1 MNAKEWYEQYK
12 ASRCNRCVHFK
23 DVWDEYGGRYACGF
37 PQPYAENECI
47 WFEPDID
54 NCILEG
60 ADFESLVA
68 IYLLNH
74 NDYEDVPCAH
84 GMKLFCPKPPFAGKL
99 CGNWCRLR
107 LAGIAVDEKYF
118 QKKE

>member
-12 ASRCNRCVHFK
+12 ANKCQRCVRPRTLLNSNEEGCGVGHLCMN
-23 DVWDEYGGRYACGF
+23 DEDR
-37 PQPYAENECI
+37 
-47 WFEPDID
+47 WFDPGID

-84 GMKLFCPKPPFAGKL
+84 GMKLFCPKPPFVGKL
-99 CGNWCRLR
+99 CGDWCRLR
-107 LAGIAVDEKYF
+107 LARIAVDEKYF
-118 QKKE
+118 QKEK